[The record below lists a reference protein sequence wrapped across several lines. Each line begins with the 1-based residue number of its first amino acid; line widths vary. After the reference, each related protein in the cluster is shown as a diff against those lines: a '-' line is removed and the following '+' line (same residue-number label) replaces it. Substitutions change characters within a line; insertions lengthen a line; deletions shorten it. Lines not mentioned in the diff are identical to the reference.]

1 MRKLFIIAA
10 SIAALAIPT
19 VAFASVSVDASGN
32 GFVGKGDVQTA
43 LGYKTDG
50 AFQADHPETAK
61 FTIDGNATDISI
73 DVNCQKLDGTV
84 HEIVV
89 PLGYYAWDETVITST
104 PKISGGKVTGYNLSG
119 VVTSGPTAHTTPNA
133 SVTSCPAGETFYG
146 WGGDTPGKWHYVPRA
161 GSGILQVTI
170 GNKTVALPNTPVVLP
185 AA

>member
-19 VAFASVSVDASGN
+19 AAFASVSVDASGN

-119 VVTSGPTAHTTPNA
+119 VVTPVGSHVNGGKAL
-133 SVTSCPAGETFYG
+133 TSCPAGEVFHS

-170 GNKTVALPNTPVVLP
+170 DSKTADLPNTPVVLP
-185 AA
+185 AV

>member
-1 MRKLFIIAA
+1 MNRIIK
-10 SIAALAIPT
+10 IVVLAALAALAT
-19 VAFASVSVDASGN
+19 AAVASANVAVDASGN

-50 AFQADHPETAK
+50 LFQDAHPETAK

-73 DVNCQKLDGTV
+73 DVNCQKLDGTL

-133 SVTSCPAGETFYG
+133 SVTSCPAGEVFHS

-161 GSGILQVTI
+161 GSGILQVTL
-170 GNKTVALPNTPVVLP
+170 GNKNAALPNTPVV
-185 AA
+185 

>member
-1 MRKLFIIAA
+1 MRKLFITAA
-10 SIAALAIPT
+10 SLAALAIPT
-19 VAFASVSVDASGN
+19 AAMATVAVENGT

-43 LGYKTDG
+43 LGYANNNAFTD
-50 AFQADHPETAK
+50 AAAK
-61 FTIDGNATDISI
+61 SATFTIDGNATDIFI
-73 DVNCQKLDGTV
+73 DVNCAKLDGTV

-170 GNKTVALPNTPVVLP
+170 GNKTAALPNTPVP
-185 AA
+185 APVV

>member
-1 MRKLFIIAA
+1 MRKLIIIIAA
-10 SIAALAIPT
+10 FAALAIPT
-19 VAFASVSVDASGN
+19 AAMASVAVDGN
-32 GFVGKGDVQTA
+32 GTGSVGKGDVQTA
-43 LGYKTDG
+43 LGYKNDA
-50 AFQADHPETAK
+50 AFQANHPETAK
-61 FTIDGNATDISI
+61 FTIDGNATDIFI

-119 VVTSGPTAHTTPNA
+119 VVTSGPTAHTNPNA
-133 SVTSCPAGETFYG
+133 SVTSCPAGEVFHS

-170 GNKTVALPNTPVVLP
+170 DNKTAALPNTPVP
-185 AA
+185 APVV